1 LAQTEDRPEAEYMA
15 HIRAV
20 QTEVDRRDLAVRGF
34 ILPSLVALR
43 DAAAAACGP
52 EAGKHGAALHDLVSD
67 QFERVEETVAVMA
80 SMRDAVTRA
89 AAIVRALA
97 TDETSLAA

>member
-1 LAQTEDRPEAEYMA
+1 M
-15 HIRAV
+15 
-20 QTEVDRRDLAVRGF
+20 
-34 ILPSLVALR
+34 
-43 DAAAAACGP
+43 
-52 EAGKHGAALHDLVSD
+52 HDLVSD